1 MTYKNPDYLKKKV
14 EGAMKEQFRDEYYK
28 RNKIKVNQE
37 PNKLEKIVELHQQGL
52 INKDIAE
59 KLDIASITVTTYLRK
74 VNLKRNFSERQYKIM
89 EQVLELNQQGYANAD
104 IEKQLD
110 VSYQTVTRYLINAGL
125 RC

>member
-1 MTYKNPDYLKKKV
+1 
-14 EGAMKEQFRDEYYK
+14 
-28 RNKIKVNQE
+28 
-37 PNKLEKIVELHQQGL
+37 
-52 INKDIAE
+52 
-59 KLDIASITVTTYLRK
+59 
-74 VNLKRNFSERQYKIM
+74 M

>member
-1 MTYKNPDYLKKKV
+1 M
-14 EGAMKEQFRDEYYK
+14 DEV
-28 RNKIKVNQE
+28 RCIKIEKDL
-37 PNKLEKIVELHQQGL
+37 PNKLEKIVELNQQGL

-59 KLDIASITVTTYLRK
+59 KLDIAPITVTTYLRK
-74 VNLKRNFSERQYKIM
+74 VNLKRNFLERQYKIM

-104 IEKQLD
+104 IEEQLD